1 MEYFQCP
8 FQLYVKDYLCPHCN
22 WLLKRRTF
30 GSPFTSRC
38 ATFVAGSG
46 QINCFTFYHIWLAYE
61 FYFFWLTFLPTPP
74 FGSWWLNRCNSAQV
88 GLVLDRPDF
97 MQKSVLYSS
106 WGPDID
112 LLQKLTLNMRG
123 SKYVILVSTRH
134 QWLSV
139 PAWDQQNLPDVGL
152 RSAPHL
158 QSARPLLTVNYITT
172 SVSR

>member
-1 MEYFQCP
+1 M
-8 FQLYVKDYLCPHCN
+8 
-22 WLLKRRTF
+22 
-30 GSPFTSRC
+30 
-38 ATFVAGSG
+38 G
-46 QINCFTFYHIWLAYE
+46 QIKAQKCQNRAVQAQLMISKEVAVKATGRQPG
-61 FYFFWLTFLPTPP
+61 PTPL
-74 FGSWWLNRCNSAQV
+74 FGTWWLNRRNSAQV

-172 SVSR
+172 SVSRQILRCDVFPAPRSFLPICYGIKHSSCMCCSG